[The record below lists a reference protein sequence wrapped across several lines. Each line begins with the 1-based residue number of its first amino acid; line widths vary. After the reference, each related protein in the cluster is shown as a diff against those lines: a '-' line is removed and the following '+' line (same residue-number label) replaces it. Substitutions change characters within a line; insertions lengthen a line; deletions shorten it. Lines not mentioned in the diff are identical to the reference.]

1 MFLKEAN
8 IFDFEDKNL
17 SRMDFRSNRCFII
30 LDVTNLTDFIL
41 AYLANLE
48 GFEMELVSLPNLD
61 QVKAISY

>member
-17 SRMDFRSNRCFII
+17 SRMDFRCNRCFII
-30 LDVTNLTDFIL
+30 LDDTNLTDFIL